1 MTADQAHSALFQERF
16 IEINGEV
23 LRIRRAPSIFSN
35 RPGLIDVR
43 VGRRGDWG
51 TLASDGHRYHS
62 IGTFALESRARLG
75 YGSGVLPEGFP
86 FDAIFSDD
94 FFNVPA
100 AA

>member
-1 MTADQAHSALFQERF
+1 MTANQAQTTHFKERF
-16 IEINGEV
+16 IEISGEM
-23 LRIRRAPSIFSN
+23 LRIWRAPSIFSN
-35 RPGLIDVR
+35 RHGLIDVR
-43 VGRRGDWG
+43 VARRGDWG
-51 TLASDGHRYHS
+51 TLASDGHRYHT
-62 IGTFALESRARLG
+62 IVTFALESRARLG